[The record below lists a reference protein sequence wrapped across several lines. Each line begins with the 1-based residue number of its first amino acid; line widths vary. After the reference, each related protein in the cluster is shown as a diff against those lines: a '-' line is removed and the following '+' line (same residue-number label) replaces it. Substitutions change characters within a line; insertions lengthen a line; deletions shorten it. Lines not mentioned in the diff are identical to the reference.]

1 MAGSGK
7 ASRKSGAKAVKRS
20 RAGVTSVR
28 VAEAR
33 REIAAW
39 SERADRELAL
49 LHAEAD
55 RLLAK
60 VAR

>member
-7 ASRKSGAKAVKRS
+7 ASRKSGAKAAKRS

-55 RLLAK
+55 RLPAK